1 MKLARIGDPGNE
13 IPIAIRDHEI
23 YDVRPVTAD
32 TNPDFVEAGGFALVS
47 AAVHDEALPLLD
59 VLDTSIK
66 RCGPRSH
73 GRKR

>member
-1 MKLARIGDPGNE
+1 MKLVPTGGPENK

-59 VLDTSIK
+59 GLDTSIK